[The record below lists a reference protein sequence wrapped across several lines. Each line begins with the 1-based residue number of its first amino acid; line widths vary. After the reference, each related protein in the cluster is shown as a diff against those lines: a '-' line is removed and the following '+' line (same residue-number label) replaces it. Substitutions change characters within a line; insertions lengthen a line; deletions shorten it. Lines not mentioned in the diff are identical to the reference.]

1 MGGAMGATRI
11 TYQGACVLQALS
23 RGLSYGFDIME
34 LTGLP
39 SGSVYPILRRFE
51 ENGLV
56 DSIWEDSKEAHADGR
71 PRRRHYQ
78 LTDAGRQELSTA
90 VERLALHR
98 SLFLDGERSGEAIS

>member
-1 MGGAMGATRI
+1 MGTTRI

-51 ENGLV
+51 EHGLV
-56 DSIWEDSKEAHADGR
+56 ESAWEDERVARADGR
-71 PRRRHYQ
+71 PRRRHYR
-78 LTDAGRQELSTA
+78 LTDAGRAELASA
-90 VERLALHR
+90 GERLALHR
-98 SLFLDGERSGEAIS
+98 NLFLDEESAGEVTP

>member
-1 MGGAMGATRI
+1 MGTTRI

-51 ENGLV
+51 EHRLV
-56 DSIWEDSKEAHADGR
+56 ESEWEDADEAHADRR
-71 PRRRHYQ
+71 PRRRHYR
-78 LTDAGRQELSTA
+78 LTAAGRAELGA
-90 VERLALHR
+90 AAERLALHR
-98 SLFLDGERSGEAIS
+98 NLFLDGERAGEATS

>member
-1 MGGAMGATRI
+1 MGTTRI

-51 ENGLV
+51 EHGLV
-56 DSIWEDSKEAHADGR
+56 ESEWEDADEAHADRR
-71 PRRRHYQ
+71 PRRRNYR
-78 LTDAGRQELSTA
+78 LTDVGRAELTA
-90 VERLALHR
+90 AAERLALHR
-98 SLFLDGERSGEAIS
+98 NLFLDGKRAGEASS

>member
-1 MGGAMGATRI
+1 MGTTRI

-51 ENGLV
+51 EHGLV
-56 DSIWEDSKEAHADGR
+56 ESEWEDAEEAHADRR
-71 PRRRHYQ
+71 PRRRHYR
-78 LTDAGRQELSTA
+78 LTETGLAELATAG
-90 VERLALHR
+90 ERLALHR
-98 SLFLDGERSGEAIS
+98 NLFLEDERTEEATS

>member
-1 MGGAMGATRI
+1 MGATRI

-51 ENGLV
+51 EHGLV
-56 DSIWEDSKEAHADGR
+56 ESEWEDAHEAHADRR
-71 PRRRHYQ
+71 PRRRHYR
-78 LTDAGRQELSTA
+78 LTPTGRAELAAAG
-90 VERLALHR
+90 ERLALHR
-98 SLFLDGERSGEAIS
+98 NLFLDGGRTEEATS